1 VETVKQKTQKS
12 PLDDVDEIK
21 RIDKNNMLG
30 FCVDAAK
37 HYREAARL
45 AERIKVNYPKPQNV
59 IVAGMGGSAIG
70 GELLKD
76 YTRSTTKV
84 PIEINREYRLPDY
97 ADKSSFVVL
106 ASYSGETEETLSAF
120 VDALRRGCMV
130 FCIGSG
136 GALVKYAEKLSVP
149 YLQVRGGMPPRAAL
163 PHMFLPLLKCMEKLG
178 ITPDFTQEFSEAT
191 ELLQK
196 IASGNAPEKPAN
208 ENSAKTLAVNLNG
221 LSPVVYGFGIY
232 RAVAL
237 RYKQQFNENAKVPAK
252 WETFSELNHNETMG
266 WENPKELARCYA
278 IVFLRDEAEPV
289 EIRTRIETT
298 KTLMQANLSKMLEV
312 WAQGKGN
319 LAKML
324 STILV
329 GDFASVYLA
338 ALRGVDPTPVKTVT
352 LMKQRIEHN
361 KVKEKIIGELE
372 RLSRHGE

>member
-1 VETVKQKTQKS
+1 
-12 PLDDVDEIK
+12 
-21 RIDKNNMLG
+21 
-30 FCVDAAK
+30 
-37 HYREAARL
+37 
-45 AERIKVNYPKPQNV
+45 
-59 IVAGMGGSAIG
+59 
-70 GELLKD
+70 
-76 YTRSTTKV
+76 
-84 PIEINREYRLPDY
+84 
-97 ADKSSFVVL
+97 
-106 ASYSGETEETLSAF
+106 
-120 VDALRRGCMV
+120 
-130 FCIGSG
+130 
-136 GALVKYAEKLSVP
+136 
-149 YLQVRGGMPPRAAL
+149 
-163 PHMFLPLLKCMEKLG
+163 
-178 ITPDFTQEFSEAT
+178 
-191 ELLQK
+191 
-196 IASGNAPEKPAN
+196 
-208 ENSAKTLAVNLNG
+208 
-221 LSPVVYGFGIY
+221 
-232 RAVAL
+232 VAL

-361 KVKEKIIGELE
+361 KVKEKIIDELE
-372 RLSRHGE
+372 RLSRHGQ